1 MQKVKIKKLQKDKLS
16 KYKKFIPVNTPL
28 INNADAL
35 SVSKSIK
42 SGWISSEGPDVK
54 EFENKIAK
62 FLNRKFGCA
71 VSSGTAALEI
81 AIKSLNLKKNDEVI
95 MPSFTI
101 ISNAMAVVKSSA
113 KPILVDVDL
122 HTWNIKI
129 EDIEKKI
136 TKKTKCLMIPHI
148 YGLANDMDKILK
160 IAKKYKL
167 YLIEDA
173 AEVFGLKYKS
183 RPCGS
188 FGDVSILSFYANK
201 HITTGEGGMLLTN
214 NYKLNEKFKDYRN
227 LCFGSKKNRFNH
239 YDISWNYRYT
249 NIQAT
254 LGLSQLKRINRI
266 IKKKHQIGN
275 YYYKYFKNLKNIILQ
290 PNKLAHCKN
299 IYWVFGIVLK
309 KNNKNK
315 INAVVKKLA
324 KKNIGTRPF
333 FWPMHKQDA
342 FKNKNYFKNVNLPNS
357 EFIAKNGFYLPSGLG
372 ITTKELKFVKDTV
385 VSILK

>member
-1 MQKVKIKKLQKDKLS
+1 ML

-28 INNADAL
+28 INVGDAS
-35 SVSKSIK
+35 SVAKTIK
-42 SGWISSEGPDVK
+42 SGWISSEGPSVK

-62 FLNRKFGCA
+62 FLDRKFGCA

-81 AIKSLNLKKNDEVI
+81 AIRSLGLKKNDEVI

-101 ISNAMAVVKSSA
+101 ISNAMAIVKSSA
-113 KPILVDVDL
+113 KPILVDVNL
-122 HTWNIKI
+122 NTWNIKI

-160 IAKKYKL
+160 LTKKYNL

-173 AEVFGLKYKS
+173 AEVLGLKYKNKQ
-183 RPCGS
+183 CGS
-188 FGDVSILSFYANK
+188 FGDISILSFYANK

-214 NYKLNEKFKDYRN
+214 NKRLNKKFKDYRN

-239 YDISWNYRYT
+239 HDISWNYRYT
-249 NIQAT
+249 NIQAA
-254 LGLSQLKRINRI
+254 LGISQLKRINKI
-266 IKKKHQIGN
+266 IKKKHEIGN
-275 YYYKYFKNLKNIILQ
+275 YYYNNFKNIKNIILQ
-290 PNKLAHCKN
+290 PNKLSYCKN

-309 KNNKNK
+309 RNNKNN
-315 INAVVKKLA
+315 ITSVMKKLA
-324 KKNIGTRPF
+324 DSNIGTRPF

-342 FKNKNYFKNVNLPNS
+342 FKKKNYFKNISLPNS
-357 EFIAKNGFYLPSGLG
+357 EFISKNGFYLPSGLG
-372 ITTKELKFVKDTV
+372 LTRLELKFVKDTV
-385 VSILK
+385 IRVLK

>member
-1 MQKVKIKKLQKDKLS
+1 MS

-28 INNADAL
+28 IDNADVS

-42 SGWISSEGPDVK
+42 SGWISSEGPNVK

-101 ISNAMAVVKSSA
+101 ISNAMAIVKSSA

-160 IAKKYKL
+160 IAKRHNL

-173 AEVFGLKYKS
+173 AEVLGLKYKS

-188 FGDVSILSFYANK
+188 FGDISILSFYANK
-201 HITTGEGGMLLTN
+201 HITTGEGGMILTN
-214 NYKLNEKFKDYRN
+214 SDKLNERFKDYRN
-227 LCFGSKKNRFNH
+227 LCFGKKINRFNH
-239 YDISWNYRYT
+239 YDIGWNYRYT

-254 LGLSQLKRINRI
+254 LGLSQLKRISSI

-275 YYYKYFKNLKNIILQ
+275 YYYKNFKNLKNIIIQ

-315 INAVVKKLA
+315 INEVVKKLA

-342 FKNKNYFKNVNLPNS
+342 FKNKNFFRNINLPNS

-372 ITTKELKFVKDTV
+372 ITTKELKFVKDSV

>member
-1 MQKVKIKKLQKDKLS
+1 LS

-28 INNADAL
+28 INNKDAL
-35 SVSKSIK
+35 SVAKTIK
-42 SGWISSEGPDVK
+42 SGWISSEGPSVK
-54 EFENKIAK
+54 EFEKKIAK
-62 FLNRKFGCA
+62 FLDRKFGCA

-81 AIKSLNLKKNDEVI
+81 AIRSLGLNKNDEVI

-101 ISNAMAVVKSSA
+101 ISNAMAIVKSSA
-113 KPILVDVDL
+113 KPILVDVNL
-122 HTWNIKI
+122 NTWNIKI

-160 IAKKYKL
+160 ITKKYNL

-173 AEVFGLKYKS
+173 AEVFGLKYKNKQ
-183 RPCGS
+183 CGS
-188 FGDVSILSFYANK
+188 FGDISILSFYANK

-214 NYKLNEKFKDYRN
+214 NPKLNEKFKDYRN

-254 LGLSQLKRINRI
+254 LGLSQLKRIGKI
-266 IKKKHQIGN
+266 IKKKHEIGN
-275 YYYKYFKNLKNIILQ
+275 YYYKHFKNIKNIILQ
-290 PNKLAHCKN
+290 PNKLSYCKN

-309 KNNKNK
+309 KNNKNN
-315 INAVVKKLA
+315 ISSVIKKLQS
-324 KKNIGTRPF
+324 KNIGTRPF

-342 FKNKNYFKNVNLPNS
+342 FKKKNYFKNIKLSNS
-357 EFIAKNGFYLPSGLG
+357 EFISKNGFYLPSGLG
-372 ITTKELKFVKDTV
+372 LTSKELKFVKDTV
-385 VSILK
+385 ISILK

>member
-1 MQKVKIKKLQKDKLS
+1 ML

-28 INNADAL
+28 INVGDAS
-35 SVSKSIK
+35 SVAKTIK
-42 SGWISSEGPDVK
+42 SGWISSEGPSVK
-54 EFENKIAK
+54 EFENKIAN

-81 AIKSLNLKKNDEVI
+81 AIRSLGLKKNDEVI

-101 ISNAMAVVKSSA
+101 ISNAMAIVKSSA
-113 KPILVDVDL
+113 KPILVDVNL
-122 HTWNIKI
+122 NTWNIKI

-160 IAKKYKL
+160 LTKKYNL

-173 AEVFGLKYKS
+173 AEVLGLKYKNKQ
-183 RPCGS
+183 CGS
-188 FGDVSILSFYANK
+188 FGDISILSFYANK

-214 NYKLNEKFKDYRN
+214 NKRLNKKFKDYRN

-239 YDISWNYRYT
+239 HDISWNYRYT
-249 NIQAT
+249 NIQAA
-254 LGLSQLKRINRI
+254 LGISQLKRINKI
-266 IKKKHQIGN
+266 IKKKHEIGN
-275 YYYKYFKNLKNIILQ
+275 YYYNNFKNIKNIILQ
-290 PNKLAHCKN
+290 PNKLSYCKN

-309 KNNKNK
+309 RNNKNN
-315 INAVVKKLA
+315 ITSVMKKLA
-324 KKNIGTRPF
+324 DSNIGTRPF

-342 FKNKNYFKNVNLPNS
+342 FKKKNYFKNISLPNS
-357 EFIAKNGFYLPSGLG
+357 EFISKNGFYLPSGLG
-372 ITTKELKFVKDTV
+372 LTRLELKFVKDTV
-385 VSILK
+385 IRVLK

>member
-1 MQKVKIKKLQKDKLS
+1 MS

-28 INNADAL
+28 INNQDAL
-35 SVSKSIK
+35 VVSKTIK
-42 SGWISSEGPDVK
+42 SGWVSSEGPSVK
-54 EFENKIAK
+54 EFENKLSK

-81 AIKSLNLKKNDEVI
+81 AIRSLDLKKNDEVI

-101 ISNAMAVVKSSA
+101 ISNAMAIVKSLA
-113 KPILVDVDL
+113 KPILVDVNLD
-122 HTWNIKI
+122 TWNIKI

-148 YGLANDMDKILK
+148 YGLSNDMDKILK
-160 IAKKYKL
+160 IAKKYNL

-173 AEVFGLKYKS
+173 AEVLGLKYKNKF
-183 RPCGS
+183 CGS
-188 FGDVSILSFYANK
+188 FGDISILSFYANK

-214 NYKLNEKFKDYRN
+214 NKNLNNKFKDYRN

-249 NIQAT
+249 NIQAA
-254 LGLSQLKRINRI
+254 LGLNQLKRINKI
-266 IKKKHQIGN
+266 VKKKHEIGD
-275 YYYKYFKNLKNIILQ
+275 YYYKHFKNIKNIILQ
-290 PNKLAHCKN
+290 PNKLSYCKN
-299 IYWVFGIVLK
+299 IYWVFGIVIK

-315 INAVVKKLA
+315 INEVISKLA
-324 KKNIGTRPF
+324 KMNIGTRPF

-342 FKNKNYFKNVNLPNS
+342 FKNKGLFKGIRLPNS

-372 ITTKELKFVKDTV
+372 LSLKELKFVKDTV
-385 VSILK
+385 ISVLKH

>member
-1 MQKVKIKKLQKDKLS
+1 MS

-71 VSSGTAALEI
+71 VTSGTAALEI

-101 ISNAMAVVKSSA
+101 ISNAMAIVKSSA

-249 NIQAT
+249 NIQAA
-254 LGLSQLKRINRI
+254 LGLSQLKRISRI